1 MATQLLPKWV
11 SGDEGLELPDEVAVP
26 AEPELELDPLADHGE
41 PEILEARDLR
51 PSEVLER
58 KFLQRRP
65 SPEPERFTEQLDRAL
80 RVLAANAPRRRASRS
95 GRDRAA
101 LVRAGADIPARA

>member
-1 MATQLLPKWV
+1 MTTQLLPKRV

-58 KFLQRRP
+58 EFLQRRP

-80 RVLAANAPRRRASRS
+80 RVVPRTRLGDERLEAVAIELPGFEPKQITRRA
-95 GRDRAA
+95 A
-101 LVRAGADIPARA
+101 